1 MKTIPIAVAAIA
13 LSAVLAACGSSGSK
27 SNNDQHSASSSMPS
41 MSMSASTT
49 TKGAG
54 TAITIKNFAFAV
66 PASVAPGATLT
77 VTNDDS
83 VVHTIT
89 LKSAKIDKT
98 VNGGA
103 NVTITAPK
111 SPGSYAITCNFHPN
125 MHGSLVV
132 K

>member
-1 MKTIPIAVAAIA
+1 MKTIPIAVTAIA

-27 SNNDQHSASSSMPS
+27 SSNDKSSSMPS
-41 MSMSASTT
+41 MSMSTSTKAGGT
-49 TKGAG
+49 T
-54 TAITIKNFAFAV
+54 ITIKSFAYTV

-83 VVHTIT
+83 VAHTFT
-89 LKSAKIDKT
+89 VKSAKIDKT

-103 NVTITAPK
+103 KVTITAPK
-111 SPGSYAITCNFHPN
+111 SAGTYAITCDFHPN
-125 MHGSLVV
+125 MHGNLVV

>member
-1 MKTIPIAVAAIA
+1 MKTIPIAVTAIA

-27 SNNDQHSASSSMPS
+27 SGNDESSSMPS
-41 MSMSASTT
+41 MSMSTSTKAGGT
-49 TKGAG
+49 T
-54 TAITIKNFAFAV
+54 ITMKSFTYTV

-83 VVHTIT
+83 VAHTFT
-89 LKSAKIDKT
+89 VKSAKIDKT

-103 NVTITAPK
+103 KVTITAPK
-111 SPGSYAITCNFHPN
+111 SAGTYAITCDFHPN
-125 MHGSLVV
+125 MHGNLVV